1 MEEIDVNKKIDE
13 GEYTLFDKFL
23 YGGIGYGHVCLP
35 KNLFTVILSV
45 IYPPF
50 GIIIKHLQLKD
61 TAPYITLD
69 GLHNL
74 INNLGD
80 VIYCVLLTFLFWV
93 PGVIYA
99 FQNLQILNLKKIE
112 KEEKFKNTYGF
123 GTEELT
129 DKLVDDFLN
138 TKAKKNDYNL

>member
-1 MEEIDVNKKIDE
+1 MDEVDVNKKIDN
-13 GEYTLFDKFL
+13 GQYTLFDKFL
-23 YGGIGYGHVCLP
+23 YGGIGYGYVCLP
-35 KNLFTVILSV
+35 KNLLTVILSV

-69 GLHNL
+69 GLINL
-74 INNLGD
+74 VNNLHD

-99 FQNLQILNLKKIE
+99 FQNLQILSLKKLH
-112 KEEKFKNTYGF
+112 KEEQFKDKYGF

-129 DKLVDDFLN
+129 EDFVDDLL
-138 TKAKKNDYNL
+138 KKKKKQNYNL